1 MTRGIAV
8 SSLTVRFGGITA
20 LGDVSLAVQ
29 PGDIVGVIGPNGS
42 GKSTLFNAVS
52 GLVRPTSG
60 TIRIDGADAIAVP
73 PEKLVRQGLAR
84 TFQTPRVDPALP
96 VEAAI
101 LCGFQ
106 TKAQQSLLG
115 AMLHLPRQRREEA
128 RMRASCRAIMERLG
142 LLDVAD
148 VPLGEL
154 PMGQVRLVDVARA
167 MASEPRYLLLDEPAA
182 GLSLPEQRRLAA
194 AIRRLAA
201 EGVGIL
207 LVEHNFGLVGELCR
221 HVTVLD
227 RGKILLEGPVA
238 MVRSDP
244 AFLRSYLGSHA
255 A

>member
-1 MTRGIAV
+1 MNRGIVV
-8 SSLTVRFGGITA
+8 SSVTVRFGGVTA
-20 LGDVSLAVQ
+20 LSDVSLNVQ
-29 PGDIVGVIGPNGS
+29 PRDIVGVIGPNGS

-52 GLVRPTSG
+52 GLVRPASG
-60 TIRIDGADAIAVP
+60 EIRIDGQDAVGVP
-73 PEKLVRQGLAR
+73 PETLVRQGLAR
-84 TFQTPRVDPALP
+84 TFQTPRVDPVLP

-106 TKAQQSLLG
+106 TKARQSLLG
-115 AMLHLPRQRREEA
+115 AMLHLPGQRREEA
-128 RMRASCRAIMERLG
+128 QMRASCRAIMERLG
-142 LLDVAD
+142 LIEVAD

-182 GLSLPEQRRLAA
+182 GLSLLEQRRLAA
-194 AIRRLAA
+194 AIRLLAA
-201 EGVGIL
+201 DGVGVL

-227 RGKILLEGPVA
+227 RGKVLLEGDVA
-238 MVRSDP
+238 TVRSNP
-244 AFLRSYLGSHA
+244 VFLQTYLGSHA